1 MSHFATPFIVINLG
15 CEMIY
20 VIDQRLKTQK
30 VPLDKSERGLLKLE
44 LCEAA
49 HKAK

>member
-44 LCEAA
+44 LGM
-49 HKAK
+49 